1 MRASSKSYLKR
12 INKNQWDQVALEEE
26 MDKARQNGLGLVAM
40 KTCSGGPL
48 AASPGTE
55 ASYEEAL
62 RWIIRRGKV
71 HTMAVAMAN
80 YSQLRENLR
89 ALQ

>member
-1 MRASSKSYLKR
+1 MKR
-12 INKNQWDQVALEEE
+12 KVRCNQAELEEE

-62 RWIIRRGKV
+62 RWILRRGKV

-80 YSQLRENLR
+80 YSQLREDLR